1 MKIDLFSI
9 PIWIGNIEA
18 SKIEIKNKES
28 SPTFLSDIKTNFDSK
43 NIIDK
48 EAVQYLYQTI
58 VKLLDEKITSPY
70 TVELQHIWENHYEE
84 ADFQE
89 AHTHP
94 NSDFSFIIY
103 KKINESRTVFL
114 SPFRHLLGSYYFSCS
129 KKQDIM
135 GGEFYMPECRENQ
148 IIIFPSFLEHCV
160 KKTSNATTIAG
171 NFRLTFN

>member
-84 ADFQE
+84 FDFQE

-103 KKINESRTVFL
+103 KNS
-114 SPFRHLLGSYYFSCS
+114 S
-129 KKQDIM
+129 K
-135 GGEFYMPECRENQ
+135 
-148 IIIFPSFLEHCV
+148 III
-160 KKTSNATTIAG
+160 
-171 NFRLTFN
+171 